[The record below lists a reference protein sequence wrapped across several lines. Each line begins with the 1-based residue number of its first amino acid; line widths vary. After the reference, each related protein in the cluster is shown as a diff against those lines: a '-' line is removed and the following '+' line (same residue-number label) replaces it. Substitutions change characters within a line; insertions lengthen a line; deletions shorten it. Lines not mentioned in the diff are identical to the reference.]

1 MWVLRVIFLMV
12 GFSVMLSVIGCKG
25 VQKRED
31 LGFGDLVNAPFESV
45 SEVGFNGSVS
55 VNDIVGG
62 SDSKDVEI
70 GRGVEI
76 DVQVDGQFELFDVV
90 KMLLIQFGY
99 SLTCASEG
107 KVMVSVV
114 GSYTEDEIVTIAKGI
129 CETLGYSLV
138 IDGRICTIVRVD
150 KSRSVPDYVMAFKT
164 KYVLLNKDLLGDIQ
178 STGDL
183 KVLVFKDIVVV
194 YGLKQQVLRIVESLK
209 LMDIDY
215 LRGCFVKFVS
225 CFDAEKV
232 ISLIS
237 GMYELEG
244 VKVIKV
250 SVDLV
255 VVVTRSSDYMT
266 YISRMIKSLSSYST
280 MSEVYVYKA
289 RYRDVDEIKSYI
301 DTIEKVDMKVDKEL
315 SALFFKCSYDRFVVL
330 KKYLVSFDV
339 LSKQVLMRL
348 YMVDVRGTRDSGF
361 GLDWWVDAGSFSL
374 DKTSFGS
381 LMSSG
386 ISGVYKVGNVK
397 AFFKM
402 LEKVLDARVI
412 NKPSVFVKSGQEAEI
427 KFTRSVPVLT
437 SKGSGQSVGVGTGII
452 QNIEYKDVGVIFRIT
467 PVCVGS
473 NILIEVYV
481 ENSLLQKDTGVENNP
496 LFLKDSV
503 RTNFTVR
510 DGSFCV
516 LGGIRY
522 DNNEVSVDGVPFLS
536 RIKYL
541 GYLFG
546 GFKRSNEKREMFL
559 GRSI

>member
-99 SLTCASEG
+99 SLTCSSEG

-114 GSYTEDEIVTIAKGI
+114 GSYTDDEIVTIAKGI

-280 MSEVYVYKA
+280 MSEVYVY
-289 RYRDVDEIKSYI
+289 
-301 DTIEKVDMKVDKEL
+301 
-315 SALFFKCSYDRFVVL
+315 KCSYDRFVVL

-546 GFKRSNEKREMFL
+546 GFKRSNEKREMLVCLYPKVVRDEYEFDRL
-559 GRSI
+559 SESLLEGMRFNQN